1 MVGRTTLVNDLD
13 WEYRSKTIFQILC
26 SNNMLNCSISGNSG
40 GEAGNRVEEGLRRS
54 LGEMATERTLIRGK
68 FIKPFVRGV

>member
-1 MVGRTTLVNDLD
+1 MVGRSTLVNGLD
-13 WEYRSKTIFQILC
+13 WEYRSKNIIQILC

-54 LGEMATERTLIRGK
+54 LGEVVTERTLMRGK
-68 FIKPFVRGV
+68 FIKSCVRGE